1 MPRPSV
7 AVSNRQ
13 SCQPV
18 SRAAVQRWTQSVLQ
32 FLHCDGDIG
41 IHLVGVREMTRLN
54 QQFLQHEGSTDII
67 TFDHG
72 STVDRL
78 VGELFISI
86 PDAVAQAASFRT
98 TWESELGRYII
109 HGLLHLA
116 GEDDLAPAARRRMKR
131 REGILLRRV
140 SAHMTPDAL
149 HRRRPSLRRSADPR
163 RPARAA
169 SAR

>member
-1 MPRPSV
+1 M

-13 SCQPV
+13 SLQRV
-18 SRAAVQRWTQSVLQ
+18 SRAAVRRWALAA
-32 FLHCDGDIG
+32 LHALGCDGDVA
-41 IHLVGVREMTRLN
+41 IHLVGAREMTRLN

-72 STVDRL
+72 SAPGRL

-86 PDAVAQAASFRT
+86 PDAVEQAASFRT
-98 TWESELGRYII
+98 TWEAELGRYII

-131 REGILLRRV
+131 RETALLRRL
-140 SAHMTPDAL
+140 SEHLPPGAL
-149 HRRRPSLRRSADPR
+149 QLRPRSSRRAGSLRRR
-163 RPARAA
+163 TQAA
-169 SAR
+169 SHR